1 MKTPTICWRALGSRV
16 TSLALALAL
25 LLSLVPALTP
35 QAQAASWMDPYLE
48 KVQEWGVMRGD
59 IQGNLNPNNY
69 ITRAEFVTMT
79 NRAYGYTATGKNPYK
94 DATVDDWFY
103 EDLGIAYNTGYFAG
117 TSSNTAA
124 PLANLTREQAATLL
138 GRNMMLQEGT
148 GETLTF
154 SDSREL
160 SSWSRHMVES
170 AAKEGFVSGYP
181 DGTFKPQG
189 YVTRGEVASML
200 VRAVGQPIQDSGVHS
215 LGTVNSNLTITVPG
229 VTLRDTTVNGNL
241 YISAGVGLGNVV
253 LENVDVQGK
262 IVVAGAGESEEGEH
276 SVVLRNVE
284 ADELVMDSLSDQFVT
299 LRAEGD
305 TDIKNVYARTQVYLE
320 DMTDDGKGLQ
330 NILLKAEDNTPFQL
344 AGNIKNVRLETSGST
359 LTIAQG
365 VTKTL
370 TVDEAA
376 LKTTVDI
383 KNKAIVTTVN
393 LDAGTNLIGGGDIS
407 HLNVNAPGSTVAMLP
422 DTITIRPGVTADI
435 AGVNMDSVAAVE
447 ASENPRLLAGY
458 PKEQNVAPTSAEVV
472 FKTNKTGTLY
482 WGLTALADGS
492 LDEDEL
498 IKPPAY
504 SGKILKSGSISM
516 TASNT
521 EVLAKLS
528 GLVSDGSYYVSAVLV
543 DSRGMRSPVKVV
555 AFTTPD
561 NTVPKFMQ
569 SEMTL
574 VTNEDAQVTVMAN
587 KTCQLYWAVLPK
599 GSTAPKAA
607 DFKAGAI
614 EGNLGSGNMQVTKNS
629 THPFYVNSPSG
640 NLVEEQTYDLYLWL
654 TDFDGAKSSSVKK
667 LTFSTV
673 DKTPPVVTAIYQS
686 NQAAKTI
693 TISFDINEAAT
704 LYWGV
709 VLAGD
714 SLIRPVGNETKP
726 PELNELAAKLQV
738 EAGTY
743 AIKKG
748 NKSISKSG
756 STATFTISGLTEQ
769 TAYDLYY
776 VAKDKAGNY
785 SERVQVLQGIKTQDT
800 KAPTVEQEFTEF
812 TSNGNP
818 LPETDV
824 ELHFSEEVWGY
835 YTESNSKKYDDFLSL
850 YNDVVNAEL
859 DKPEKKRT
867 LAAALRKY
875 ITLYTVDATTG
886 KAEKA
891 VDSADVRETSQKDT
905 WVINY
910 EEAIVTREEGKTT
923 ITFPTDRQN
932 ADNGAL
938 NLASGGTYYFVLNSI
953 SDTSGNAMPKTE
965 LPRFTTVFAKVTLGG
980 VSQTVQ
986 ILKDDLAEQSDSN
999 LDNGVVRV
1007 DMSFTMFPESTERVP
1022 EGTKWDMLLWTDS
1035 SMEYTLYSREEGE
1048 TKWTNETAKLK
1059 NGVVPVTI
1067 SGTSGSKV
1075 YASLTRLIR
1084 GEQVFRELKQFNKN
1098 IEFAVHVNKIE
1109 DDPDYVAW
1117 NKNVTMG
1124 VNVVAGITNAVQQA
1138 GINTLGNEVD
1148 YQRALNTGAVSIG
1161 VDDPFEVTIPFTDKE
1176 APSLVGTYPQFEVGD
1191 VAAKM
1196 QVSLNRPGT
1205 VYYVAVPISGAGKL
1219 DSTGHATGDTY
1230 SGELLPANNGGRVD
1244 LGTIP
1249 LAGDDKNVDNARLE
1263 VEQPTKNQIINPTGL
1278 VNSKKGNT
1286 SNIQKPLSAS
1296 QVYTISLEDL
1306 TPKTT
1311 YLVFLVIQGVSP
1323 VYSETLCYQFTTLE
1337 AQRPV
1342 LDMDINNPNVHI
1354 KVDKTSDVNYILA
1367 VTGQEDQS
1375 FRNDFSTYVDAETK
1389 NILQSDTNKKKY
1401 LESKYSV
1408 LNAMSEMITVDGKH
1422 GTVFDFYATEDA
1434 KSTFASLIQTSRVT
1448 GSNIKMVGS
1457 GTIKINGTLTV
1468 NCEKDME
1475 LDTYHTMIAVAKAH
1489 TGSGYAFRAIWPVFN
1504 RDSVPPYIQSSNFV
1518 TNRVYTDGNGTT
1530 KVNGELTVVFS
1541 EALYVKKTGSTD
1553 QNYLPLDDC
1562 GANDV
1567 NHTDGSTFTPVGD
1580 YLRLNSGITY
1590 TSSGERH
1597 DEGCTVMT
1605 FTVQNAPL
1613 NSQVTFVP
1621 TYTLCDKNGNTQKEA
1636 LTLTLKSRTVGTGD
1650 QATTEYYFDYPDSWS
1665 AANNTAN
1672 TKK

>member
-253 LENVDVQGK
+253 LENVDVRGK

-305 TDIKNVYARTQVYLE
+305 TDIKNVCARTQVYLE

-521 EVLAKLS
+521 EVLTKLS

-850 YNDVVNAEL
+850 YNDVVKANST
-859 DKPEKKRT
+859 EKAAKKET
-867 LAAALRKY
+867 LATALRKY

-891 VDSADVRETSQKDT
+891 VDKKDVEGDTAKRDT
-905 WVINY
+905 WVIDY
-910 EEAIVTREEGKTT
+910 REAIVTREEGKTT

-986 ILKDDLAEQSDSN
+986 ILKDDLANQNDSN
-999 LDNGVVRV
+999 LDSNDVVRV

-1035 SMEYTLYSREEGE
+1035 SMEYTLYSREEGQ
-1048 TKWTNETAKLK
+1048 KWKKEGEISA
-1059 NGVVPVTI
+1059 TI
-1067 SGTSGSKV
+1067 SDAVPGGKV
-1075 YASLTRLIR
+1075 YASLTKYIR
-1084 GEQVFRELKQFNKN
+1084 GESYFGELKQFNKN

-1117 NKNVTMG
+1117 NKDVTMG
-1124 VNVVAGITNAVQQA
+1124 VNVIAGTTNAVGQA
-1138 GINTLGNEVD
+1138 GINSLGD
-1148 YQRALNTGAVSIG
+1148 KTHYQKAMNTGAVSIG

-1176 APSLVGTYPQFEVGD
+1176 APSLNQGYPSFTVGD
-1191 VAAKM
+1191 VAAEM
-1196 QVSLNRPGT
+1196 QVNLNRPGT
-1205 VYYVAVPISGAGKL
+1205 IYYVAVPVSGATAPTTPGGTASGDKYTADLMPRDNAGKL
-1219 DSTGHATGDTY
+1219 I
-1230 SGELLPANNGGRVD
+1230 ELS
-1244 LGTIP
+1244 TIP
-1249 LAGDDKNVDNARLE
+1249 TSGDGTQTTLTVT
-1263 VEQPTKNQIINPTGL
+1263 QPYTSQIINPRGL
-1278 VNSKKGNT
+1278 KNAVYGNT
-1286 SNIQKPLSAS
+1286 TKLSSPLSAN
-1296 QVYTISLEDL
+1296 QTYYIDLEDL

-1311 YLVFLVIQGVSP
+1311 YLVFLVIQGISP

-1337 AQRPV
+1337 AQRPYIT
-1342 LDMDINNPNVHI
+1342 MNITNPIVNI
-1354 KVDKTSDVNYILA
+1354 SVDKTSEVDYILA
-1367 VTGQEDQS
+1367 VNGQEDNE
-1375 FRNDFSTYVDAETK
+1375 FKKPFNLYVTDETKTSLGKDHKYLKNEYRVLDAMAET
-1389 NILQSDTNKKKY
+1389 ISQSGQD
-1401 LESKYSV
+1401 
-1408 LNAMSEMITVDGKH
+1408 
-1422 GTVFDFYATEDA
+1422 GTVFDFYAKDTA
-1434 KSTFASLIQTSRVT
+1434 KDEFAQKIKASTVQSSTIKLVGKGIT
-1448 GSNIKMVGS
+1448 IKMNETLPVDCKDYMG
-1457 GTIKINGTLTV
+1457 IN
-1468 NCEKDME
+1468 E
-1475 LDTYHTMIAVAKAH
+1475 YHTMIAVAKAK
-1489 TGSGYAFRAIWPVFN
+1489 TGSGYAFRANWPVFN
-1504 RDSVPPYIQSSNFV
+1504 ADTTPPYITSNTFEF
-1518 TNRVYTDGNGTT
+1518 TGADDENGVKKIKGT
-1530 KVNGELTVVFS
+1530 LTLSFS
-1541 EALYVKKTGSTD
+1541 EPLYVKQTGSTE
-1553 QNYLPLDDC
+1553 QTYLPLDGC
-1562 GANDV
+1562 AANSAA
-1567 NHTDGSTFTPVGD
+1567 HTSGGD
-1580 YLRLNSGITY
+1580 YENIGS
-1590 TSSGERH
+1590 
-1597 DEGCTVMT
+1597 VMT
-1605 FTVQNAPL
+1605 LSSKIYHVAGTHDKACQSLTFNLDGAVENATI
-1613 NSQVTFVP
+1613 TFN
-1621 TYTLCDKNGNTQKEA
+1621 TTLCDNRGNVQEK

-1650 QATTEYYFDYPDSWS
+1650 QAKTEYYFDYPDSWS